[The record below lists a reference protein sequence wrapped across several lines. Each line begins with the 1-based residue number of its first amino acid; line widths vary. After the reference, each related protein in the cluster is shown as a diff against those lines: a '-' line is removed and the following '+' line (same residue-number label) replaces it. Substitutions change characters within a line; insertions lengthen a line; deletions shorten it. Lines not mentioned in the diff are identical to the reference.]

1 MPRET
6 QRFEGS
12 IRGSMRDAMDRAN
25 PHMTPETRVVGHR
38 ENPVSLS
45 RGARVAGAVSGSDLF
60 PISFRGEFGREH
72 QRRVPGAR
80 RTHGPF
86 GTYPPGSV
94 TAINIEHAN
103 VFTSMRLKLQAA
115 DVTRAS
121 ELSAQG
127 YKTGGGQLDN
137 LLTLLQEKG
146 VRTQIRAGELIA
158 VGGGL
163 DAPVSIPLFS
173 SSLGAGGGQVAEA
186 AGEYMFKGGTA
197 SSVTAQVA
205 RLGTSVEGK
214 LELKTPI
221 SFSEYFYDR
230 LYRHVQSSNVGE
242 LKTGVTGILNA
253 QETLF
258 SLDGS
263 VEKRAADA
271 VGFVDPL
278 NYAGSQKLGRHH
290 LGHANQ
296 MILEVTDEKF
306 IELIRNEK
314 AAAQAHST
322 GWRGGERAPIAS
334 LTASHTAAKKAV
346 MEHLKSM
353 EGRGGREAELAKRL
367 NFAWASQSGE
377 WIFHD
382 NKDVLNRGR
391 SANRLFIKMTTADV
405 KELSML
411 PGQDLYQKQRQFHLS
426 RAAVSIKDV
435 RQLPAAVAGIMGYS
449 SKTIKGVQRDVHQLA
464 GKERAVALGRRTI
477 GVQFLDSRLSEAF
490 FGDSGAIMSGG
501 LVKELDKDPITGH
514 SRHTVTHK
522 INLKQINAVE
532 AAAGDM
538 DFRGIFRTDLAG
550 AINAHKHRMDNT
562 GAIKFEKG
570 FDLPLLAHQ
579 EQLDNGRVRQG
590 SAGAL
595 HMSPSGRAVIGEH
608 VLDASEVAQK
618 DLSHAN
624 DMLRKVQSRGLNPAE
639 TRIIGAR
646 LLRGSGQIELMLA
659 EKGITKT
666 DSGYIFG
673 GHRVSAGGVVGA
685 PQEKAILDAI
695 NVDQKHRGVGLVFG
709 ELGLHRAAEGPKASY
724 GFNTTLLSNLA
735 EIVSERGDRRAAELL
750 IQKMGGR
757 FESEVVGGKSKI
769 QFAALGSNIE
779 GIDDGSVVNRITDKQ
794 FGTKFS
800 ALLDD
805 LETVGSKGYKR
816 ALGLATFQAVDLDHI
831 LPNLPGYKNFNDY
844 TSEQRRAAA
853 EATDGVNAPLVRLL
867 KSFGYEDVAAKLRG
881 SSGKFKT
888 IVIKSIGGDIGV
900 RAEEPLAK
908 FGGQAIDIRV
918 REAMTLSE
926 SMDFARTSAGGYDTR
941 QVMDMR
947 KNLFKDLID
956 SHPHLF
962 KKDDELSLIFQRS
975 GDMQIFHQSE
985 RYEKMRQA
993 FSSKE
998 VGQLATLTSNQRE
1011 AQFQTTLKKSMS
1023 ISELRDR
1030 AAQQSG
1036 KVDITDVKSTILGMV
1051 SDSAGGSEIAK
1062 LSDQMI
1068 LVQGPNG
1075 PMAIPSPKS
1084 MFKKEEGF
1092 LRLPGG
1098 ESNFDNLETSFWKSI
1113 EEGRS
1118 GEKQT
1123 KSLYLSILQ
1132 DVESIEMARLKEE
1145 KLEITSSMEG
1155 RLNRLYKVMAA
1166 NTLAK
1171 QGQFYKSAI
1180 DPGMMAMSGR
1190 MRLQTAPGIEMF
1202 EVGLTKGALEN
1213 MYRGG
1218 GLEVPVNKRTRTGGL
1233 HGQTFEDIMRRLT
1246 QGTGDVYINAFREP
1260 IAGGRQMMALKVK
1273 LLNEADLSSA
1283 DAGKFSFNESAFLHQ
1298 SMVKY
1303 GMEGDFDKDS
1313 VNLFRLMSMD
1323 DEGIAAI
1330 HRGQTEQM
1338 GGILDS
1344 LVGSRRG
1351 LLGRSLADG
1360 PLPST
1365 MADVQAILS
1374 NLEITGKGGE
1384 GAQGTVRNFTFDALM
1399 EIVEPK
1405 HSTPI
1410 VETYFRGRSYVDHLM
1425 SQIMDVQ
1432 STTEGRNVV
1441 KENLL
1446 ARLGDD
1452 KGDNVRRFLDQAS
1465 NLFLDGPGSRGGRF
1479 ATYNYTDA
1487 RNITKYMLLKK
1498 VSHGGDVAPAAS
1510 VLDMVRSVEGFMG
1523 GSTADDIAYQKSF
1536 MDDLMN
1542 LSRNSQSDARTMVD
1556 RLAEDLLVQ
1565 ADMLS
1570 NDRTMLRELGAVDP
1584 KTATIMHNLAGS
1596 REVSGSAA
1604 EEYSQMLAKRM
1615 IFTAAMAEQ
1624 MKTAPGTG
1632 IGMPGESIMRNLSSV
1647 VRGLFS
1653 SGKPGDFEL
1662 PSAFAMVDIQAQ
1674 TGEVDELLQENVRS
1688 RLNTMREDTI
1698 RRRRGDAVD
1707 AAGDL
1712 VRGAGSG
1719 DVAMPRSSW
1728 ANSLISGEFFA
1739 KISQTKY
1746 FKPGAAIVGGLAGLE
1761 VIKSAVDR
1769 FSPGNVPVTMHSSAG
1784 SMPPPPMISSP
1795 QDPTFHMD
1803 AMPNTKIARIAKSE
1817 GMRNS
1822 VGISGKMDNAV
1833 DFRGITNQH
1842 MLNNGYVPNIQGS
1855 FRSSLNDT
1863 MSRREISQFVGDEMN
1878 SAF

>member
-1 MPRET
+1 
-6 QRFEGS
+6 
-12 IRGSMRDAMDRAN
+12 MRDAMNRAN
-25 PHMTPETRVVGHR
+25 PHMTPDTRMIGHR

-60 PISFRGEFGREH
+60 PIRFRGESGREH
-72 QRRVPGAR
+72 QRLVPGAR
-80 RTHGPF
+80 RTQGPF

-94 TAINIEHAN
+94 TAINIERAS
-103 VFTSMRLKLQAA
+103 VYTSMRLQLQAT
-115 DVTRAS
+115 DVVAS
-121 ELSAQG
+121 QLGSQG
-127 YKTGGGQLDN
+127 YKTGGDQLGN
-137 LLTLLQEKG
+137 LLDLLNQQGIK
-146 VRTQIRAGELIA
+146 TQLRAGELIA
-158 VGGGL
+158 VGGAVGQT
-163 DAPVSIPLFS
+163 PVSIPLFS

-197 SSVTAQVA
+197 ASVTAQVA
-205 RLGTSVEGK
+205 QLGTSDSFK
-214 LELKTPI
+214 LQLKTPV

-230 LYRHVQSSNVGE
+230 LYRHVQDTNVGE
-242 LKTGVTGILNA
+242 LKTGVTNILNA

-278 NYAGSQKLGRHH
+278 NYAGSPKLGRHH
-290 LGHANQ
+290 LGSANQ

-306 IELIRNEK
+306 IELIRAEK
-314 AAAQAHST
+314 SASQAHST
-322 GWRGGERAPIAS
+322 GFRAGERAPVAS
-334 LTASHTAAKKAV
+334 LHQSHNAAKKAV
-346 MEHLKSM
+346 LDHLKSM

-367 NFAWASQSGE
+367 NLAWASQSGE

-382 NKDVLNRGR
+382 SKDVLNRSR
-391 SANRLFIKMTTADV
+391 NPNRLFIKMTTADV
-405 KELSML
+405 KELSIL
-411 PGQDLYQKQRQFHLS
+411 PGQDLYNKQRQFHLS
-426 RAAVSIKDV
+426 RAAVAINKVQD
-435 RQLPAAVAGIMGYS
+435 LPAAVAGIMGYS
-449 SKTIKGVQRDVHQLA
+449 SKTMKGIRHDVHQLA
-464 GKERAVALGRRTI
+464 GKERAVALGRRTV

-490 FGDSGAIMSGG
+490 FGDSGSMMSGG
-501 LVKELDKDPITGH
+501 LIQELDRDPLTGF

-522 INLKQINAVE
+522 INLKQVDALQS
-532 AAAGDM
+532 AAGDL
-538 DFRGIFRTDLAG
+538 DLRGIFRTDLAG
-550 AINAHKHRMDNT
+550 AINAHKHRMDNAGT
-562 GAIKFEKG
+562 IRFEQG

-579 EQLDNGRVRQG
+579 EQLDSGRVRLG
-590 SAGAL
+590 SPGAL
-595 HMSPSGRAVIGEH
+595 HMSPGGGAVLGEH
-608 VLDASEVAQK
+608 VLNASEVAQK

-624 DMLRKVQSRGLNPAE
+624 DMLRKVQSRGLDPAQ

-673 GHRVSAGGVVGA
+673 GHRVSAGGVIGET
-685 PQEKAILDAI
+685 QEQAILKAID
-695 NVDQKHRGVGLVFG
+695 VDQKHRGVGLVFG
-709 ELGLHRAAEGPKASY
+709 ELGLHRAARDSGKASY

-735 EIVSERGDRRAAELL
+735 EIISERGDEAAARTLV
-750 IQKMGGR
+750 QKMGGR
-757 FESEVVGGKSKI
+757 FEREVVGGKSKI

-779 GIDDGSVVNRITDKQ
+779 GIDDGSVVNRITDEQ
-794 FGTKFS
+794 FGTKFN
-800 ALLDD
+800 AMLGD
-805 LETVGSKGYKR
+805 LESVSSRGYKK
-816 ALGLATFQAVDLDHI
+816 ALGQATFAIVDLDHI
-831 LPNLPGYKNFNDY
+831 LPNLPGYKNFTDY
-844 TSEQRRAAA
+844 ASQQQKTAA
-853 EATDGVNAPLVRLL
+853 ELHDGVNAPLVKLL
-867 KSFGYEDVAAKLRG
+867 RSFGYTDVAAQLRG
-881 SSGKFKT
+881 TRGKFKT
-888 IVIKSIGGDIGV
+888 AVIKSIGGDIGV

-908 FGGQAIDIRV
+908 FGGGAIDIRV

-926 SMDFARTSAGGYDTR
+926 SMDFARTQAGGYSTR
-941 QVMDMR
+941 QVMDLR

-975 GDMQIFHQSE
+975 GDMQTFKQGE
-985 RYEKMRQA
+985 RYSKIQQA
-993 FSSKE
+993 FSGKE

-1011 AQFQTTLKKSMS
+1011 AQFHTTLKKSMS
-1023 ISELRDR
+1023 IAELRDKASR
-1030 AAQQSG
+1030 QAG
-1036 KVDITDVKSTILGMV
+1036 KVDITDVKSSILGMV

-1098 ESNFDNLETSFWKSI
+1098 SSDFDNLETSFWKSI
-1113 EEGRS
+1113 EAGRS
-1118 GEKQT
+1118 GEKQS

-1132 DVESIEMARLKEE
+1132 DVETMENSRLQEE
-1145 KLEITSSMEG
+1145 KVQLASSMEG

-1166 NTLAK
+1166 NTVAK
-1171 QGQFYKSAI
+1171 QGLFYKSAI

-1190 MRLQTAPGIEMF
+1190 MRLQTAPGVELF
-1202 EVGLTKGALEN
+1202 EVGLTRGALEN
-1213 MYRGG
+1213 MHRGG
-1218 GLEVPVNKRTRTGGL
+1218 GLEVPVNQRTRTGGL
-1233 HGQTFEDIMRRLT
+1233 HGQSFDDIMRRLT
-1246 QGTGDVYINAFREP
+1246 SPGGGDVYINAFREP

-1273 LLNEADLSSA
+1273 LLNESDLSGA
-1283 DAGKFSFNESAFLHQ
+1283 AAGKFSFNESAFLHQ

-1344 LVGSRRG
+1344 LKGSRRG
-1351 LLGRSLADG
+1351 LLAEGLTG
-1360 PLPST
+1360 GGLPTT

-1374 NLEITGKGGE
+1374 NIESTTAGGE
-1384 GAQGTVRNFTFDALM
+1384 GAQGTVRNFTFDAMM

-1405 HSTPI
+1405 HRTPI
-1410 VETYFRGRSYVDHLM
+1410 IESYFRGRSYVDHMM

-1432 STTEGRNVV
+1432 ATEGGRNVV

-1446 ARLGDD
+1446 TRLGEGKD
-1452 KGDNVRRFLDQAS
+1452 DNVRAFLDQAS
-1465 NLFLDGPGSRGGRF
+1465 DLFLDGPGARGGRF

-1498 VSHGGDVAPAAS
+1498 KAHGADTTGAEAVMDALMDVGS
-1510 VLDMVRSVEGFMG
+1510 RMR

-1536 MDDLMN
+1536 MDDLLN
-1542 LSRNSQSDARTMVD
+1542 RSSNAQSDASRMVD
-1556 RLAEDLLVQ
+1556 NIAEDLLVQ
-1565 ADMLS
+1565 ADMLKD
-1570 NDRTMLRELGAVDP
+1570 NRQMMKELGAVDP
-1584 KTATIMHNLAGS
+1584 QTATIMHKLAAD
-1596 REVSGSAA
+1596 RELSGSAA
-1604 EEYSQMLAKRM
+1604 ENYSKLLAKRM
-1615 IFTAAMAEQ
+1615 VFTAAMAEQ
-1624 MKTAPGTG
+1624 MKIAPGTG

-1647 VRGLFS
+1647 VRGMFS
-1653 SGKPGDFEL
+1653 SGRPGDFEL
-1662 PSAFAMVDIQAQ
+1662 PSAFAMVDMQAQ
-1674 TGEVDELLQENVRS
+1674 TGEIDELLHENVRRRMSIIKENNISNS
-1688 RLNTMREDTI
+1688 R
-1698 RRRRGDAVD
+1698 GAAVD

-1712 VRGAGSG
+1712 VRGSG
-1719 DVAMPRSSW
+1719 DVTMPRSSW

-1761 VIKSAVDR
+1761 VIKSAIDR
-1769 FSPGNVPVTMHSSAG
+1769 FSPGNVPVTMHNSAG

-1803 AMPNTKIARIAKSE
+1803 AMPNTKVARVAKSE

-1822 VGISGKMDNAV
+1822 VGISGKMDNPI
-1833 DFRGITNQH
+1833 DFRGAANKH

-1855 FRSSLNDT
+1855 FRSNLNDT
-1863 MSRREISQFVGDEMN
+1863 MSRREISQFVGDKMN